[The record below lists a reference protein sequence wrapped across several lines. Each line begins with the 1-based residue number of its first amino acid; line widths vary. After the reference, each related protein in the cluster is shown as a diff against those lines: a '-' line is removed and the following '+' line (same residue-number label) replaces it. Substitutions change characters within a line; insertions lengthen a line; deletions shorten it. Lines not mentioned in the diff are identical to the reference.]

1 MRVPVK
7 LLAFGFWL
15 LSLNFAQC
23 QECLR
28 GDIKY
33 ADIVPAEKAS
43 YADGE
48 TVKVICV
55 TGYTGLYKLKCE
67 KGEWK
72 NTIERPCAKKK
83 CSHPGDTPNGDF
95 KLTEGTEFVFGAT
108 VVYTCK
114 KGYEMAS
121 RINQRTCRA
130 QGWDNAVPVCEV
142 VKCPAIRTDE
152 GVTVL
157 GNAEE
162 GSYGDIIRF
171 ECVSSDKM
179 IDGSSEIHCDETGK
193 WSDVAPKCKDITCT
207 APTIPNGSVVD
218 SQREYK
224 KDATLKYKCKE
235 TFKPREGIPKC
246 AKFGWTVKPECD
258 EITCELKSTTAGVK
272 KINPDGKIIFRAR
285 ESVEITCS
293 EKHWF
298 FFTKETRKTFTCKD
312 DGKWDNEP
320 VCAEITCDD
329 PRDRLVS
336 KPYYWGTMKFG
347 EKQSYTCV
355 NGYRGTEAEATCTR
369 DGWTPNPLCTEIVCA
384 APNIP
389 NADIVGLQRSN
400 YKINSRIQYK
410 CRSGFEPEESV
421 QITCDREG
429 QWRGIKQC
437 TEMCAAPTITN
448 AEIERGHRSYY
459 RIYSNI
465 QYKCRSGF
473 EPEKPVQITC
483 DREGQWRDIQQ
494 CTKMCA
500 TPTITNAEIEGG
512 HKSYYKIYSNI
523 QYKCHPGFEPE
534 EFVQITCDH
543 EGQWR
548 GIKQCSGILQLIG
561 MLPLIPLN
569 VFDGCFTEMCAA
581 PNITNA
587 EIEGPQRSYYRI
599 NSSIQYNCHP
609 GFEPEESV
617 QITCESQGHWTSI
630 PQCSEMLCPNLSVE
644 NGFIYIDPSN
654 KKEILYSCDPGY
666 KPFTGNWWDSVTCR
680 KGSLSGEAR
689 CIRKEECGALPS
701 VHHGKLTL
709 RDQDTADVECDPGFM
724 STEHSIKCT
733 NGRWEKPVCKE
744 VHCDIPPNV
753 ENAVI
758 ISEPEEFYVPGS
770 TVTYVCR
777 SSYLMNEKSTVVCRR
792 GTSEKP
798 PTCQG
803 QREITCQ
810 SNGEWSGT
818 FPKCE
823 EKHTEEVT
831 CELKSTTTGVKKINP
846 DGKIIFRAG
855 ESVEITCSE
864 KHWIFFT
871 KESRKTF
878 TCKDDGEWDNEPVC
892 AGQTTSCGPPPDVN
906 DADTIELKKDEYTTG
921 ERVEYSCFSKYRLD
935 LRPPFSSF
943 LTCDQGEWRGN
954 INCLKPCTVTVEE
967 MERRGIDLAYV
978 NHQKMFAPHND
989 YVTFACQRGKFSVGV
1004 PLRQQCNDGV
1014 MTLPECK

>member
-258 EITCELKSTTAGVK
+258 EVNCVLKSTTFGVK
-272 KINPDGKIIFRAR
+272 IIIPYGKTIFRAR
-285 ESVEITCS
+285 ESVDITCS
-293 EKHWF
+293 EKHWLF
-298 FFTKETRKTFTCKD
+298 GTKETKKRFTCKD
-312 DGKWDNEP
+312 NGEWDNEP

-329 PRDRLVS
+329 PRDQLVS
-336 KPYYWGTMKFG
+336 RPYYWRTMKLG

-369 DGWTPNPLCTEIVCA
+369 DGWTPKPLCTEIVCA